1 MPTESDLQT
10 PSIAQLLAQAT
21 RVLSDRPDIQPR
33 FESELLL
40 AHVLKVNRSHLFAF
54 PEKKPATRQSG
65 HFLQLVEQRRAG
77 QPIAYLTG
85 QRDFHAIQLQI
96 NADVLIPRADTEL
109 LVDTAIDLLEN
120 RPQARIL
127 DLGTGSGAVALAL
140 AHALPQAHISA
151 TDISQPA
158 LQIAEQ
164 NRQALKLPPVHFF
177 QGNWFTALPAETAR
191 FDMIVSNPPYIARHD
206 LHLQQ
211 GDLRF
216 EPQQAL
222 VSGKDGLQDIR
233 IIIEQ
238 AATWLR
244 PNGCLLLEHGYQ
256 QADALKQLFKQHGYR
271 AINNLRDLNQQARV
285 TLAQI

>member
-1 MPTESDLQT
+1 MPTESER
-10 PSIAQLLAQAT
+10 SIAQLLAD
-21 RVLSDRPDIQPR
+21 LPDMQPR

-54 PEKKPATRQSG
+54 PEKILEPAVAER
-65 HFLQLVEQRRAG
+65 FLQLVEQRKTG

-120 RPQARIL
+120 HSAPRIL
-127 DLGTGSGAVALAL
+127 DLGTGSGAIALAL
-140 AHALPQAHISA
+140 AQALPKARISA

-158 LQIAEQ
+158 LQLAAQ
-164 NRQALKLPPVHFF
+164 NRRVLNLSPINFY
-177 QGNWFTALPAETAR
+177 QGHWFSALPEKTPV
-191 FDMIVSNPPYIARHD
+191 FDLIVSNPPYIAVD
-206 LHLQQ
+206 DPHLQQ

-216 EPQQAL
+216 EPAQAL
-222 VSGKDGLQDIR
+222 VSGIDGLQDIR

-238 AATWLR
+238 ASNWLR
-244 PNGCLLLEHGYQ
+244 PKGWLLVEHGYQ
-256 QADALKQLFKQHGYR
+256 QADQLKQLLKQHSYH
-271 AINNLRDLNQQARV
+271 AINSLRDLNLHQRV
-285 TLAQI
+285 TLGQK